1 MSCQNVCSG
10 SRNVLNTQSSPRS
23 PALGWG
29 TVPGTGHSPTHTAMG
44 DPASMA
50 STDCCGDQALAGDA
64 RNALHGITLSTV
76 RCW

>member
-29 TVPGTGHSPTHTAMG
+29 TVPGTGHSPTHTVMG
-44 DPASMA
+44 TQPRWPALTAVATRPLQVMPEMPCTA
-50 STDCCGDQALAGDA
+50 SL
-64 RNALHGITLSTV
+64 
-76 RCW
+76 